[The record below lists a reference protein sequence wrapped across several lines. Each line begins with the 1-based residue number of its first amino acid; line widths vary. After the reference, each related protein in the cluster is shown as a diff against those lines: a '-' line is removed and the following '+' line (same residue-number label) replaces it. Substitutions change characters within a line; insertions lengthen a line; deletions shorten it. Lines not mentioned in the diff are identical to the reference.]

1 MSEENNDI
9 DTNYLQHFKK
19 LSNNSQLKILQDLLL
34 NSSPEVK
41 YGFALNVEDITKY
54 DVITELPVE
63 IVEKIF
69 TYIDLPS
76 LLKCRQVSRSWTDR
90 INYCDVVWLPHL
102 RRHCIDV
109 NGFQSYDE
117 CWRRSKKHKP
127 VPSAGQEDLNI
138 IGERLFN
145 FDTSLI
151 DNPNK
156 KCNCTETPSKS
167 YAFVMGKKLLLSLKK
182 QAGFEHIVDHDC
194 CGSNVVMAMNSNII
208 AYARGE
214 DRHIVVKYTN
224 FPHKKISVFEAHQC
238 ADIKIHGDELITGGY
253 DRTICIWKWETGSLV
268 RCLQGSVKPVYSL
281 DVCRDIL
288 VSSDGSSILTWDL
301 KSYKMRVKSICFDD
315 GGNVEELKIIDPTL
329 SVRLKE
335 IYADDT
341 LLVVVRSNKA
351 VKIGMCDKNGKI
363 NFHNPNLE
371 INRQVNNFQPF
382 IQIYND
388 KLACSSDF
396 GILVWSLVD
405 FTLIKSIERHP
416 CLECQYNFRT
426 GLFPHA
432 SNCRVILLYYSD
444 VLLLQYFVHLNQF
457 QLFGTRRDSN
467 VEIAWNFP
475 SDEKWPWSHRK
486 PGLAS
491 LVLDMKNGFSM
502 NTKITMF
509 VATQGKKI
517 YGMLFDASDL
527 NYGTES
533 QLSNCGTVH
542 SPLLTE
548 SL

>member
-1 MSEENNDI
+1 
-9 DTNYLQHFKK
+9 
-19 LSNNSQLKILQDLLL
+19 
-34 NSSPEVK
+34 
-41 YGFALNVEDITKY
+41 
-54 DVITELPVE
+54 
-63 IVEKIF
+63 
-69 TYIDLPS
+69 
-76 LLKCRQVSRSWTDR
+76 
-90 INYCDVVWLPHL
+90 
-102 RRHCIDV
+102 
-109 NGFQSYDE
+109 
-117 CWRRSKKHKP
+117 
-127 VPSAGQEDLNI
+127 
-138 IGERLFN
+138 
-145 FDTSLI
+145 
-151 DNPNK
+151 
-156 KCNCTETPSKS
+156 
-167 YAFVMGKKLLLSLKK
+167 
-182 QAGFEHIVDHDC
+182 
-194 CGSNVVMAMNSNII
+194 
-208 AYARGE
+208 
-214 DRHIVVKYTN
+214 
-224 FPHKKISVFEAHQC
+224 
-238 ADIKIHGDELITGGY
+238 
-253 DRTICIWKWETGSLV
+253 
-268 RCLQGSVKPVYSL
+268 
-281 DVCRDIL
+281 
-288 VSSDGSSILTWDL
+288 
-301 KSYKMRVKSICFDD
+301 
-315 GGNVEELKIIDPTL
+315 
-329 SVRLKE
+329 
-335 IYADDT
+335 
-341 LLVVVRSNKA
+341 
-351 VKIGMCDKNGKI
+351 MCDKNGKI
-363 NFHNPNLE
+363 NFHNRNLE

-405 FTLIKSIERHP
+405 FTLIKSIERNP

-444 VLLLQYFVHLNQF
+444 VLLQYFVHLNQF